1 VDPLFPRFL
10 RVLLPDPEFVDPELL
25 VPELLAPDALDPE
38 VLPFAAAPLV
48 SVLSDLRFR
57 RLFFLVVVPALSV
70 VSFFIPAADPVLRPD
85 VDVEDPDC
93 PAGLAVLPA
102 LLL

>member
-1 VDPLFPRFL
+1 VDPLFPRL
-10 RVLLPDPEFVDPELL
+10 RRVLLPDPELVDPELL
-25 VPELLAPDALDPE
+25 VPELLAPEAVDPE

-57 RLFFLVVVPALSV
+57 RLFFLLVVPELSV
-70 VSFFIPAADPVLRPD
+70 VSFFIPAEDPVLRP
-85 VDVEDPDC
+85 DVEDPDC
-93 PAGLAVLPA
+93 PAVLAVPPA